1 MVLQIAFIPS
11 LFKLFLERFNI
22 FILNYN
28 LLESNAKENIY
39 PNDFP
44 RLVSDRH
51 TLVNFWDVVKSLT
64 KCGSLT

>member
-1 MVLQIAFIPS
+1 MVLHIAFIPS

-22 FILNYN
+22 FILNYIFPVY
-28 LLESNAKENIY
+28 NAKENIY

-51 TLVNFWDVVKSLT
+51 TLVNF
-64 KCGSLT
+64 